1 MTDTITAARNVQA
14 PHPNRTCG
22 SEKPAVGTR
31 GALDFR
37 FAGFE
42 IDVARQE
49 LRRAGAVVHI
59 EPQVF
64 DLIVYLIQHRERI
77 VSKDELIEAIWQ
89 GRFVS
94 EAALSSR
101 ISSARR
107 ALGDSG
113 NDQSLI
119 RTLRKRGFR
128 FVGEIVQTSSGP
140 IAMAGGQPA
149 TRHSTV
155 NENDAPRLVPN
166 EEPLLL
172 PDTPSIAVLP
182 FQNMGQDPDQEYFAD
197 GLTED
202 IITGLSRQRWFS
214 VIASTSSFTYKGQ
227 AVDVRNVAARLG
239 VRYVLEGSVRTAA
252 NRVRVTGQLI
262 DATKGNHLWA
272 EKYDR
277 ELADVF
283 ALQDDIATRV
293 IGSVGPQI
301 LLTEAARIQRKPPQ
315 SIDARHLVMRAVPH
329 MWRLNGLEQMR
340 ALEQLQRAITLDPEY
355 AHAHALLGWV
365 YLTMF
370 DLDTPVGEFTNRAL
384 AAGTRA
390 ITLDNEDPLSYLVV
404 GLGHARRGRSNLA
417 LSHLTKSVEL
427 SPCFALGHAGLG
439 YALAVGG
446 QPEGGLQSVEQAHR
460 LSRCDPFL
468 VNYAPVVR
476 YTALFAL
483 KRYEETVAVCRA
495 TVASH
500 PKHAGAWRFLT
511 ASLGLMGRIDEAR
524 EALIHALTLQ
534 ADLSDDKVYSDPA
547 DRARVMEGLWKA
559 GLKG

>member
-1 MTDTITAARNVQA
+1 MTDTITAARNKQA
-14 PHPNRTCG
+14 SHPNRTCVT
-22 SEKPAVGTR
+22 EKPHVGTR
-31 GALDFR
+31 DALGFR

-49 LRRAGAVVHI
+49 LRRAGAVVPI

-64 DLIVYLIQHRERI
+64 DLIVYLVQHRDRI
-77 VSKDELIEAIWQ
+77 VSKDDLIETIWQ
-89 GRFVS
+89 GRVVS
-94 EAALSSR
+94 EAAVSSR
-101 ISSARR
+101 ISAARR

-113 NDQSLI
+113 NDQGLI

-128 FVGEIVQTSSGP
+128 FVGEIVEISSAP
-140 IAMAGGQPA
+140 IAMAGGQLPD
-149 TRHSTV
+149 TRHSRV
-155 NENDAPRLVPN
+155 NDNDAPRLVPN
-166 EEPLLL
+166 AEPLPLS
-172 PDTPSIAVLP
+172 DKPSIAVLP
-182 FQNMGQDPDQEYFAD
+182 FQNMGSDPDQEYFAD

-214 VIASTSSFTYKGQ
+214 VIASFTYKGQ
-227 AVDVRNVAARLG
+227 AVDIRNLAVRLG
-239 VRYVLEGSVRTAA
+239 VRYVLEGSVRTSAT
-252 NRVRVTGQLI
+252 RVRVTGQLI

-301 LLTEAARIQRKPPQ
+301 LVTEAARIQRKPPQ
-315 SIDARHLVMRAVPH
+315 SIDAQDLVMRALPH
-329 MWRLNGLEQMR
+329 MWRLNGWEQVR
-340 ALEQLQRAITLDPEY
+340 AQEQLQRAITLDPDY
-355 AHAHALLGWV
+355 VHAHSLLGWV

-370 DLDTPVGEFTNRAL
+370 DLDTHGPIGEFTNKAL

-390 ITLDNEDPLSYLVV
+390 ITLDNEDPWSYLVV
-404 GLGHARRGRSNLA
+404 GLGHARQGRSNLA

-427 SPCFALGHAGLG
+427 SPGFALGHAGLG

-446 QPEGGLQSVEQAHR
+446 QPERGLQSVEQAHR
-460 LSRCDPFL
+460 LSRRDPF
-468 VNYAPVVR
+468 VANYAPVVR

-495 TVASH
+495 MVASH
-500 PKHAGAWRFLT
+500 PKHVGAWRLLT
-511 ASLGLMGRIDEAR
+511 TSLGLIGKIDEAR
-524 EALIHALTLQ
+524 EALVHALTLQ
-534 ADLSDDKVYSDPA
+534 ADLSNDEVYSDPA
-547 DRARVMEGLWKA
+547 DRARVVEGLRKA
-559 GLKG
+559 GLKS